1 MDPMTI
7 IAGVKLATAGVD
19 LALDAAEGAVKRI
32 KRAMAVGKE
41 IGAITHDL
49 GTFFS
54 AQGEIEAAAK
64 KQQDDARAAKARG
77 ERLPRKSAL
86 SEAFD
91 IVVAARQL
99 REFETEL
106 REWMIW
112 TGNGDFYQEL
122 IDERARIIAE
132 REQER
137 IDDIKEQKRLQR
149 AAEKKVE
156 QRIQLLQD
164 AGAVI
169 LGGIVIVMLCY
180 GIWWM
185 VHFNDRL

>member
-7 IAGVKLATAGVD
+7 IAGAKLAAAGVD

-54 AQGEIEAAAK
+54 AQGEVEAAV
-64 KQQDDARAAKARG
+64 KQQDDDKRAAKARG

-122 IDERARIIAE
+122 IDVRAQVIAE

-137 IDDIKEQKRLQR
+137 LDDIKEQKRLQR
-149 AAEKKVE
+149 LAEKMVE
-156 QRIQLLQD
+156 QRIQTIQD

-169 LGGIVIVMLCY
+169 LGGVAIVMLCY